1 MPQEDFVA
9 LSHGGGIGA
18 VRTLAAARRSR
29 TLLLIKFIV
38 NRAPRSA
45 RPAFELLAEAGRT
58 DPDAIARVLDYPQV
72 GDWVTRT
79 ALALRGGRP
88 ARPADLVFIAIAAAI
103 RAGRTGTV
111 EVPTVRA
118 LPLPTLGVVP
128 EGVTGSVDLAA
139 LDWRPTPRLI
149 LPGGPTLLLGDWP
162 DAQKPPGL
170 TLLDPVEPDLGP
182 WRDRITASWQLL
194 RDDHPETAEELAELV
209 RLLVPLRALTGE
221 NHSATVANALGAI
234 FLSFPPDAE
243 EGALTL
249 AHELQ
254 HNKLAALTD
263 LFALL
268 RPGRP
273 ALFYVPWR
281 ADSRP
286 ADGVLHGLYA
296 HLGVAGFWRGRA
308 RRTSA
313 PRAHREF
320 ARWRAAT
327 LTTACDLLAS
337 ERLTELGR
345 LFVGGIRQTV
355 EEWCDEPVPARA
367 ATEAKRLADE
377 HRTRWSAG

>member
-38 NRAPRSA
+38 NRARSA
-45 RPAFELLAEAGRT
+45 RPALELLTEAART
-58 DPDAIARVLDYPQV
+58 DPDAAETVLGAPQV

-88 ARPADLVFIAIAAAI
+88 ARPADLVFVAIAAAI

-111 EVPTVRA
+111 DVPTVRA
-118 LPLPTLGVVP
+118 LPLPTLGM
-128 EGVTGSVDLAA
+128 VTEPVAGSVDLAA

-162 DAQKPPGL
+162 DAQQPPGL
-170 TLLDPVEPDLGP
+170 TVLGARELDLPR
-182 WRDRITASWQLL
+182 WRDRVADAWQLL
-194 RDDHPETAEELAELV
+194 RDDHPEMAEELAGLV
-209 RLLVPLRALTGE
+209 AHLIPLRASTGQS
-221 NHSATVANALGAI
+221 HSATVANALGAI
-234 FLSFPPDAE
+234 FLSLPRDAE
-243 EGALTL
+243 QGALTL

-286 ADGVLHGLYA
+286 ADGALHGLYA
-296 HLGVAGFWRGRA
+296 HLGVAGFWRTRA

-313 PRAHREF
+313 LRAHREF

-327 LTTACDLLAS
+327 LVTARELLAS
-337 ERLTELGR
+337 ERLTELGT
-345 LFVGGIRQTV
+345 LFVAGIRQTV

-377 HRTRWSAG
+377 HRTRWLAG

>member
-38 NRAPRSA
+38 NRARSA
-45 RPAFELLAEAGRT
+45 RPAFELLTEAGRT
-58 DPDAIARVLDYPQV
+58 DPDAVEKVLGAPQV

-111 EVPTVRA
+111 DVPTARV
-118 LPLPTLGVVP
+118 LPLPTLGMVTEP
-128 EGVTGSVDLAA
+128 VTGQVDLAT
-139 LDWRPTPRLI
+139 LDWRPTPRLL
-149 LPGGPTLLLGDWP
+149 LPCGPTLLLGDWP
-162 DAQKPPGL
+162 DPLKPPGL
-170 TLLDPVEPDLGP
+170 AMIDNAELDLAH
-182 WRDRITASWQLL
+182 WRDRITQSWELL
-194 RDDHPETAEELAELV
+194 REDHPEMAEELAELV
-209 RLLVPLRALTGE
+209 THLVPLRAITGQS
-221 NHSATVANALGAI
+221 HSATVANALGAI
-234 FLSFPPDAE
+234 FLSLPRDAE
-243 EGALTL
+243 DGALTL

-268 RPGRP
+268 RPGRT

-281 ADSRP
+281 ADPRP

-296 HLGVAGFWRGRA
+296 HLGVARFWRTRA
-308 RRTSA
+308 RRT
-313 PRAHREF
+313 PTLRAHREF

-327 LTTACDLLAS
+327 LVTARELLAS
-337 ERLTELGR
+337 GRLTELGR

-377 HRTRWSAG
+377 HRTRWLAG